1 MLIDVLDRDVTLDEG
16 TLEWIERRLQ
26 FALGRFVGRIRR
38 VQVIL
43 SDINGH
49 RGGTDKQCRLRIT
62 LIPKGEILV
71 EDVDT
76 TVEAVTAN
84 AIERAAR
91 SVARWL
97 ERQRDFGTASESS
110 LSTESQ
116 RLVEAHVGSQ

>member
-26 FALGRFVGRIRR
+26 FALGRFAGRIRR

-49 RGGTDKQCRLRIT
+49 RGDMDKQCHLRIS
-62 LIPKGEILV
+62 LIPNGEILV

-84 AIERAAR
+84 AVERAAR

-97 ERQRDFGTASESS
+97 ERQRDFGIASESVLLTS
-110 LSTESQ
+110 LSRFT
-116 RLVEAHVGSQ
+116 GST